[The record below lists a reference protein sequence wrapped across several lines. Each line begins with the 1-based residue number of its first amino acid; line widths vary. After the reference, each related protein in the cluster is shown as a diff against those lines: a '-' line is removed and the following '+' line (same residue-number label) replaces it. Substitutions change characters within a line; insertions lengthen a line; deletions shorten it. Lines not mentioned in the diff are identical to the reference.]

1 MLAWNISLHWN
12 QVQFPHLDLK
22 RVDVQRLMLDGKVV
36 PVLTFRDAVLD
47 DAILA
52 RYYVPNY
59 DRPTRDIKTI
69 YGSIMWGQEVQPVP
83 NCPGHVQVPRNAV
96 NVAIKRSMKAA
107 MSAHSNERPLHEL
120 CVYELLRDAGAT
132 LDADHVMEIIFAGES
147 HDAFYAVMPKLSN
160 NNMELFEYTDKH
172 MPERDFRERVR
183 VAKLIFAQILRAVGV
198 MHRCGLAHRD
208 LSLENVLVTFADNA
222 PPSLPLIVDR
232 VAVIDFGM
240 TYRVD
245 LADPKPT
252 KHSPLAR
259 STNLSFPTPIT
270 PKRLY
275 ISPEGYLEL
284 PTSPDKGY
292 GAAVDTYIDPRS
304 TDIWAVGSML
314 FATLFRA
321 PLFPTLL
328 DVGRIWTYTPDFE
341 MKEYLT
347 GRIHSGYKR
356 HYSEVLEILTFILQL
371 YPERRPSAEE
381 ILMHPFFATA
391 NADI

>member
-1 MLAWNISLHWN
+1 MFALNISHHWN
-12 QVQFPHLDLK
+12 RVQFPHLDLK
-22 RVDVQRLMLDGKVV
+22 RVDVQRLMLDGKDPV
-36 PVLTFRDAVLD
+36 PVLTIRDAVLD
-47 DAILA
+47 DAIFA

-59 DRPTRDIKTI
+59 DCPTGDIKTI

-96 NVAIKRSMKAA
+96 NVAIKRSTKAA
-107 MSAHSNERPLHEL
+107 MHLKALSNERPLHEL
-120 CVYELLRDAGAT
+120 CVYELLRDAGVT
-132 LDADHVMEIIFAGES
+132 LDADHVMEAIYAGES

-160 NNMELFEYTDKH
+160 NNMELLEYTNKH
-172 MPERDFRERVR
+172 MAERDFRERVR
-183 VAKLIFAQILRAVGV
+183 VAKLIFAQILRAVDV

-245 LADPKPT
+245 LADPNPT

-259 STNLSFPTPIT
+259 STNLSYPTPIT
-270 PKRLY
+270 PKPLY
-275 ISPEGYLEL
+275 MSPEGYLEL
-284 PTSPDKGY
+284 LTSPDKGY
-292 GAAVDTYIDPRS
+292 GAAVDTSIDPRS
-304 TDIWAVGSML
+304 TDIWTVGSML

-321 PLFPTLL
+321 PLFPTLPEV
-328 DVGRIWTYTPDFE
+328 DRIWTYAPGDE

-347 GRIHSGYKR
+347 FDWLHSFG
-356 HYSEVLEILTFILQL
+356 L
-371 YPERRPSAEE
+371 
-381 ILMHPFFATA
+381 
-391 NADI
+391 